1 MTRQGRDVWGAVKP
15 YIIAIAVVFGVA
27 GGVETG
33 VNLTLKWL
41 GL

>member
-1 MTRQGRDVWGAVKP
+1 MTGKTHSRLHAIKP
-15 YIIAIAVVFGVA
+15 YVIAILVVFGVA

-33 VNLTLKWL
+33 VDITLKWL